1 MASLIEVSPELSP
14 SAQSWLKQMT
24 VLGQFDKGEPQ
35 RFGAEILAPNIYLYR
50 DPSVAREGKRLIVG
64 FCGNANRL
72 MLPIACVLQHL
83 PSDLC
88 DLLVLRDPTRSHYAK
103 GIPPYAGSMPEL
115 IAKIAADVG
124 AESYWRRYCYG
135 TSMGGF
141 AALRYGL
148 LWQADRAISIG
159 GSFAWHPRRLLDE
172 PHAALPPF
180 DPLCACQTNGATA
193 LICAYGAEN
202 SKDQE
207 EASRLSAIL
216 PVNHMAIPGLSD
228 HNIIKI
234 QAANG
239 SLSAF
244 FQEIFELGTPSAP
257 AGRSG

>member
-1 MASLIEVSPELSP
+1 MASLIEEAPALSP

-35 RFGAEILAPNIYLYR
+35 RFHAEVLAPNIYLYR
-50 DPSVAREGKRLIVG
+50 DPSVASEWKRLIVG

-83 PSDLC
+83 PADLC
-88 DLLVLRDPTRSHYAK
+88 DLMVLRAPTWSHYAK

-115 IAKIAADVG
+115 ISRITADVG

-172 PHAALPPF
+172 PDAALPSF
-180 DPLCACQTNGATA
+180 DPLCACQANGATA
-193 LICAYGAEN
+193 LFCAYGAEN

-216 PVNHMAIPGLSD
+216 PVNLMAIPDLSD

-234 QAANG
+234 QAVNG

-244 FQEIFELGTPSAP
+244 FQDIFELGTSSTPDGE
-257 AGRSG
+257 AG

>member
-1 MASLIEVSPELSP
+1 MASLIEEAPALSP

-35 RFGAEILAPNIYLYR
+35 RFHAEVLAPNIYLYR
-50 DPSVAREGKRLIVG
+50 DPSVASEWKRLIVG

-83 PSDLC
+83 P
-88 DLLVLRDPTRSHYAK
+88 
-103 GIPPYAGSMPEL
+103 AGSMPEL
-115 IAKIAADVG
+115 ISRITADVG

-172 PHAALPPF
+172 PDAALPSF
-180 DPLCACQTNGATA
+180 DPLCACQANGATA
-193 LICAYGAEN
+193 LFCAYGAEN

-216 PVNHMAIPGLSD
+216 PVNLMAIPDLSD

-234 QAANG
+234 QAVNG
-239 SLSAF
+239 LLSAF
-244 FQEIFELGTPSAP
+244 FQDIFALGTSSTPDGE
-257 AGRSG
+257 AG